1 MSKRNIESFLTL
13 ARRGWPLFPVG
24 EDKLPCVKDW
34 ENAATT
40 DEARLREQFSNLM
53 LDHECNFGFPP
64 GRADLLVIDVDLK
77 KVNGME
83 SLKAFCKE
91 HGETLPHTFTVKT
104 PSGGFHFYYK
114 AAGLRSKNNFL
125 PGVDIKSNGGFV
137 IAPGSADSRG
147 CYEITRD
154 QEPAELPD
162 WFRKAYN
169 RPVEHKQK
177 QMLNYSIYVVPD
189 SREKI
194 EEAIRRFQEHEAVP
208 EGERNTTLYGFM
220 RDLCKLGVTMP
231 RALELYRI
239 YGIPVFGLD
248 PDETEVRRTTE
259 SAYSDPA
266 DFGSESQEGRKA
278 RVLNLLTPIGE
289 DKDGGE
295 DEVTKNGGH
304 DLTELMAMEP
314 RPRVWFIDGWLSA
327 EPGSTV
333 LYSGRGGAGKSAT
346 ILDLMLALA
355 TGTDWFGLKVTH
367 PAKSYFVTCEDS
379 ENEVNL
385 RLRLGD
391 RREKAA
397 TVPKG
402 TIKIWSR
409 LGKENLLCSID
420 RNGNMKEGN
429 FAVKLRKSVKE
440 FFGGNGGVLILDT
453 VSDFYG
459 GNENARS
466 EVSRF
471 VKQIL
476 AGISLE
482 AKCTIIVLAHP
493 SKVGDGYSG
502 STAWEAAFRGRWEL
516 NYKLRVKTEK
526 GTEQDKLDGPLVL
539 SNAKAN
545 YTAAGNHITLK
556 NEGGWFSIVPEMTEI
571 ERAEWEENRLEMVY
585 ERISETAEKGAFCGH
600 GAYSLRPIGKEVI
613 GDLTSDE
620 ILEAVQKLTEQ
631 GRIHSVKI
639 NKRVC
644 LTPVDYKPDA
654 KRRK

>member
-1 MSKRNIESFLTL
+1 
-13 ARRGWPLFPVG
+13 
-24 EDKLPCVKDW
+24 
-34 ENAATT
+34 
-40 DEARLREQFSNLM
+40 
-53 LDHECNFGFPP
+53 
-64 GRADLLVIDVDLK
+64 
-77 KVNGME
+77 
-83 SLKAFCKE
+83 
-91 HGETLPHTFTVKT
+91 
-104 PSGGFHFYYK
+104 
-114 AAGLRSKNNFL
+114 
-125 PGVDIKSNGGFV
+125 
-137 IAPGSADSRG
+137 
-147 CYEITRD
+147 
-154 QEPAELPD
+154 
-162 WFRKAYN
+162 
-169 RPVEHKQK
+169 
-177 QMLNYSIYVVPD
+177 
-189 SREKI
+189 
-194 EEAIRRFQEHEAVP
+194 
-208 EGERNTTLYGFM
+208 
-220 RDLCKLGVTMP
+220 
-231 RALELYRI
+231 
-239 YGIPVFGLD
+239 
-248 PDETEVRRTTE
+248 
-259 SAYSDPA
+259 
-266 DFGSESQEGRKA
+266 
-278 RVLNLLTPIGE
+278 
-289 DKDGGE
+289 
-295 DEVTKNGGH
+295 
-304 DLTELMAMEP
+304 
-314 RPRVWFIDGWLSA
+314 
-327 EPGSTV
+327 
-333 LYSGRGGAGKSAT
+333 
-346 ILDLMLALA
+346 MLALA

-429 FAVKLRKSVKE
+429 FAVKLRKRVKE

-516 NYKLRVKTEK
+516 NYKLRVKNEK

-571 ERAEWEENRLEMVY
+571 ERAEWEENAQEQVLA
-585 ERISETAEKGAFCGH
+585 RIAEAAAEGVPCRMGEH
-600 GAYSLRPIGKEVI
+600 SMRPIAQEVI
-613 GDLTSDE
+613 KGL
-620 ILEAVQKLTEQ
+620 AVEDIQSAVKSLIKDGRVVQTKQGMALVLLPAEQ
-631 GRIHSVKI
+631 ASRK
-639 NKRVC
+639 
-644 LTPVDYKPDA
+644 A
-654 KRRK
+654 KR